1 MEEYAYLTSILASVF
16 YLVTSVRLFRLHRRT
31 SERPE
36 LLLSLYFAL
45 SGLFYL
51 GYNIPSLLHFES
63 WPPSIGL
70 AIEWTYILGVFPY
83 LLFIRLVFRPNDAWA
98 GWLAAFASGCLLV
111 GGTMM
116 TLGGHVEYSL
126 DNPWFLIQW
135 LGYTIPCAWIG
146 CEAALDWRS
155 SEKRARLG
163 LVQPLVVNRYLLL
176 ALFGAS
182 QFLACL
188 SDLLFARDID
198 STNAISLVTNLL
210 LGGTEAASVVLLWL
224 AFFPPDFYAH
234 WIARRAET
242 PVAAE

>member
-1 MEEYAYLTSILASVF
+1 MEEYAYPTSILASVF

-63 WPPSIGL
+63 WPPLIGL
-70 AIEWTYILGVFPY
+70 AIEWIYNLGVFPY
-83 LLFIRLVFRPNDAWA
+83 LFFIRLVFRPNDAWA
-98 GWLAAFASGCLLV
+98 GGLVGFASGCLLV
-111 GGTMM
+111 AGVML
-116 TLGGHVEYSL
+116 TLGGHVDYSL

-135 LGYTIPCAWIG
+135 VGYTIPCGWIG

-155 SEKRARLG
+155 SGKRARLG

-176 ALFGAS
+176 ALFGTS
-182 QFLACL
+182 QLLACL
-188 SDLLFARDID
+188 SDLLFANDI
-198 STNAISLVTNLL
+198 SNNEAVSLVTNVL

-224 AFFPPDFYAH
+224 AFFPPDFYAQ
-234 WIARRAET
+234 WIARRAEVR
-242 PVAAE
+242 VAAV